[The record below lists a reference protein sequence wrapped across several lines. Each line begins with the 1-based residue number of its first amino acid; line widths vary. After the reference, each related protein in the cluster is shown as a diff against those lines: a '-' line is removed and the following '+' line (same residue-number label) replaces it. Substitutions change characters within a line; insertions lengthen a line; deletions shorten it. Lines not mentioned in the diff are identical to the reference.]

1 MRGQNKNA
9 LFSGLFFF
17 MVLFSLFVMRPFRSA
32 VAAQIGTADL
42 TFFLFL
48 VVLVMLFVN
57 FIYSAVVSRIK
68 ESRLVLYIYGFFIL
82 NLVVFAYL
90 NFYYESN
97 YALGATFYVWYN
109 IFNFFVVSIFW
120 AKIVNCFDRTEGNK
134 FFGVISA
141 FGSAGA
147 FVGSRTVASYL
158 TDAPV
163 TAISISLVALMLAIF
178 FSSKLKP
185 TNTAKIKKKDIS
197 IDLVDQINQVKNNPL
212 VQKLLAYAFIWTC
225 CSTALYF
232 FSLEII
238 NKYTNDIVEQRAIFA
253 EADSLVT
260 PITFFS
266 QILITRF
273 LLESRFFGLKFVLG
287 IYGVLFMI
295 AYLMMAGHFAD
306 FLFTGTGVLLFLIIS
321 ALMRPFEYA
330 INKPARET
338 VYTTLKKSEKYRST
352 VFIDTFINR
361 FGDASGGLLFNI
373 LLTLGLT
380 LAVAPLA
387 ILPLTLVLSGFGVN
401 ISKSVK
407 DVKS

>member
-1 MRGQNKNA
+1 MCIRDR
-9 LFSGLFFF
+9 L
-17 MVLFSLFVMRPFRSA
+17 
-32 VAAQIGTADL
+32 L
-42 TFFLFL
+42 T
-48 VVLVMLFVN
+48 
-57 FIYSAVVSRIK
+57 
-68 ESRLVLYIYGFFIL
+68 
-82 NLVVFAYL
+82 
-90 NFYYESN
+90 
-97 YALGATFYVWYN
+97 
-109 IFNFFVVSIFW
+109 
-120 AKIVNCFDRTEGNK
+120 
-134 FFGVISA
+134 
-141 FGSAGA
+141 
-147 FVGSRTVASYL
+147 
-158 TDAPV
+158 
-163 TAISISLVALMLAIF
+163 
-178 FSSKLKP
+178 
-185 TNTAKIKKKDIS
+185 
-197 IDLVDQINQVKNNPL
+197 
-212 VQKLLAYAFIWTC
+212 YAFIWTC

-253 EADSLVT
+253 DADSLVT

-287 IYGVLFMI
+287 IYGILFMI

-387 ILPLTLVLSGFGVN
+387 ILPLAFVLSGFGVN

>member
-48 VVLVMLFVN
+48 VVLVMLFAN

-134 FFGVISA
+134 FFGIISA

-158 TDAPV
+158 TC
-163 TAISISLVALMLAIF
+163 
-178 FSSKLKP
+178 
-185 TNTAKIKKKDIS
+185 
-197 IDLVDQINQVKNNPL
+197 
-212 VQKLLAYAFIWTC
+212 LL
-225 CSTALYF
+225 
-232 FSLEII
+232 
-238 NKYTNDIVEQRAIFA
+238 YTSPSPRD
-253 EADSLVT
+253 
-260 PITFFS
+260 
-266 QILITRF
+266 
-273 LLESRFFGLKFVLG
+273 
-287 IYGVLFMI
+287 
-295 AYLMMAGHFAD
+295 
-306 FLFTGTGVLLFLIIS
+306 
-321 ALMRPFEYA
+321 
-330 INKPARET
+330 
-338 VYTTLKKSEKYRST
+338 
-352 VFIDTFINR
+352 
-361 FGDASGGLLFNI
+361 
-373 LLTLGLT
+373 
-380 LAVAPLA
+380 
-387 ILPLTLVLSGFGVN
+387 
-401 ISKSVK
+401 
-407 DVKS
+407 

>member
-48 VVLVMLFVN
+48 VVLVMLFAN
-57 FIYSAVVSRIK
+57 FIYSAVLSRIK

-120 AKIVNCFDRTEGNK
+120 AKTVNCFDRAEGNK
-134 FFGVISA
+134 FFGIISA

-147 FVGSRTVASYL
+147 FIGSRTVSAYL

-163 TAISISLVALMLAIF
+163 MAITLSLAALMLAIF

-185 TNTAKIKKKDIS
+185 TNITKIEKKDIS
-197 IDLVDQINQVKNNPL
+197 IDLVDQINQVKNNTL
-212 VQKLLAYAFIWTC
+212 VQKLLTYAFIWTC

-238 NKYTNDIVEQRAIFA
+238 NKYTNDIVKQRAIFA
-253 EADSLVT
+253 DADSLVT

-273 LLESRFFGLKFVLG
+273 LLESRFFGLRFVLG
-287 IYGVLFMI
+287 IYGVFFII

-373 LLTLGLT
+373 LLTLGLA

-387 ILPLTLVLSGFGVN
+387 ILPLALILSGFGVN

-407 DVKS
+407 EVKS

>member
-1 MRGQNKNA
+1 MPRLSDTMEEGVVAKWLVKIGDKVSEGDILAEIETDKATMEFESFHEGTLLHIGINEGETA
-9 LFSGLFFF
+9 
-17 MVLFSLFVMRPFRSA
+17 A
-32 VAAQIGTADL
+32 VDTL
-42 TFFLFL
+42 
-48 VVLVMLFVN
+48 
-57 FIYSAVVSRIK
+57 
-68 ESRLVLYIYGFFIL
+68 
-82 NLVVFAYL
+82 
-90 NFYYESN
+90 
-97 YALGATFYVWYN
+97 
-109 IFNFFVVSIFW
+109 
-120 AKIVNCFDRTEGNK
+120 
-134 FFGVISA
+134 
-141 FGSAGA
+141 
-147 FVGSRTVASYL
+147 
-158 TDAPV
+158 
-163 TAISISLVALMLAIF
+163 LAI
-178 FSSKLKP
+178 
-185 TNTAKIKKKDIS
+185 IGEDGEDIS
-197 IDLVDQINQVKNNPL
+197 QLINPSSSSLQLDLVDQINQVKNNPL
-212 VQKLLAYAFIWTC
+212 VQKLLTYAFIWTC

-253 EADSLVT
+253 DADSLVT
-260 PITFFS
+260 PITFFT

-295 AYLMMAGHFAD
+295 AYLMMAGHFAE

-387 ILPLTLVLSGFGVN
+387 ILPLALVLSGFGVN
-401 ISKSVK
+401 ISKIVK
-407 DVKS
+407 DVIKKDK